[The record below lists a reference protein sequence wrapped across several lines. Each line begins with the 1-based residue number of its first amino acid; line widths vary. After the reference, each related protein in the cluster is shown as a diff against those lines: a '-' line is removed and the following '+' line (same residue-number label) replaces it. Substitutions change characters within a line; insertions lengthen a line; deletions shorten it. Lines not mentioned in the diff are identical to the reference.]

1 MIGIDYVS
9 LGIFLV
15 AYVVAQIRSI
25 PVRIRYGL
33 LGAACALIGVK
44 RLSTGTRGFNLV
56 FVGLAF
62 ALAVYYLV
70 RAMRAPPQR

>member
-15 AYVVAQIRSI
+15 AYVIAQIRTI

-33 LGAACALIGVK
+33 LGAACGMIGIM
-44 RLSTGTRGFNLV
+44 RLRNGARGVNLL

-62 ALAVYYLV
+62 ALAVYYAV
-70 RAMRAPPQR
+70 RAMRSPR